1 MAYGVLEYWS
11 DGVME
16 EPSVLYPPVIDHDHK
31 FRVKFDA
38 HVKSPFHM
46 DLGIKVFR
54 NSGI

>member
-54 NSGI
+54 N